1 MPPPRFGAQRA
12 GILRIEAVDHHLR
25 DRDMQ
30 PLQLAQ
36 ELQSLADDQVFRQHH
51 RHKAAGAGIAQQTL
65 HLLHR
70 GGQIQEK
77 FVQFVALIRTPEPLL
92 HEAVLGQQGVQGLE
106 PAADQLRRGQQPQGM
121 SGGRG
126 IHHDEVV
133 GPGFRPAGD
142 GKQRHEFI
150 QAGQGEVQDAAN
162 IRLIQEGAP
171 GGDFGKLV
179 PVPGLEGRQG
189 ILGIE
194 LQDL

>member
-1 MPPPRFGAQRA
+1 LPLPGFGALRA
-12 GILRIEAVDHHLR
+12 GILRIEAVDQHFL
-25 DRDMQ
+25 DRYMQ
-30 PLQLAQ
+30 ALQLVQ
-36 ELQSLADDQVFRQHH
+36 KLEGLADNYFFPQHH
-51 RHKAAGAGIAQQTL
+51 RHKAAVAGILQQSL

-70 GGQIQEK
+70 RGQIQEK
-77 FVQFVALIRTPEPLL
+77 FVQFVPLIRTPEPLP
-92 HEAVLGQQGVQGLE
+92 HETVLGQQGVQGLE
-106 PAADQLRRGQQPQGM
+106 PAADQLRGGQQPQRVP
-121 SGGRG
+121 GGRG

-171 GGDFGKLV
+171 GGDLGKLA